1 MGLHLISKWRS
12 RCILLNLIFILGLVI
27 LSAGTLLAD
36 DGSGLSLSLYGDPD
50 YPEFQYTL
58 SDDQAIDPIKLIIV
72 LKNVSG
78 QPLNMERGLSQ
89 VELSQTL
96 ELIDPCGGNYELS
109 PEAETFAYDA
119 PPSFR
124 VGGRPTIPAEILS
137 SEFAK
142 SVTIDDLREL
152 FPVMKRLPGAYTIRA
167 RLGSKRFV
175 WTIDI
180 VGKGLLGVGDHQDN
194 WSGNIEA
201 EEMKIFLKP
210 ASGGLIDI
218 QVVNNEGGTPEPL
231 FMVPVKVFK
240 ESAIPQGMDFAD
252 VWIKVEPVLS
262 GQTDNQGRAVWG
274 SCTACL
280 PQDDYLALA
289 YFQDDYHEVS
299 ISVGDSGWASGCG
312 GLVEKT
318 IGGGEGPEHT
328 ISDFV
333 LFALNSIYLKS
344 RAVVNSGNIGVKNAT
359 DGPWL
364 NSKVEI
370 SIGSRANVKDGC
382 QIYGDSVKIGSRAS
396 VFDVYYNE
404 LNNRGT
410 IGGEEHTPLEF
421 PVAREPEFEPGTPG
435 GEDVTVKPWRTRILD
450 PGSYGKVT
458 VRSKGRLILS
468 GGQYHFSDLKVGLI
482 GAVECAGGSEI
493 YVQDRVL
500 FGLGAKLH
508 PSASANID
516 ATDIVLYV
524 GGSNGNKGALWSIAQ
539 AVRIGL
545 GTNIKAN
552 IYAPNGTLS
561 IGDRAKMRGAFIARD
576 IVVGS
581 RASVWHE
588 SAF

>member
-1 MGLHLISKWRS
+1 MGLHIISRWRS
-12 RCILLNLIFILGLVI
+12 RCILLNLIFILGLVFVP
-27 LSAGTLLAD
+27 AGVLFAD
-36 DGSGLSLSLYGDPD
+36 DGSGLNLSLYGDPD
-50 YPEFQYTL
+50 YPEFEYTL
-58 SDDQAIDPIKLIIV
+58 GDNPAIDPVKLIIV

-78 QPLNMERGLSQ
+78 QSLNMERGLSQ
-89 VELSQTL
+89 VELSRTL
-96 ELIDPCGGNYELS
+96 ELVDPCGATYELS
-109 PEAETFAYDA
+109 PEADTFAYDA

-124 VGGRPTIPAEILS
+124 VGGRPTIPAEIIS
-137 SEFAK
+137 AEFAK

-152 FPVMKRLPGAYTIRA
+152 FPVMKRLPGPHTIRA
-167 RLGSKRFV
+167 KLGSKRFV
-175 WTIDI
+175 WTMYI
-180 VGKGLLGVGDHQDN
+180 VQQGLLGVGDHPDN

-201 EEMKIFLKP
+201 GEMKIFLKP

-240 ESAIPQGMDFAD
+240 KSAIPQEMDFAD

-289 YFQDDYHEVS
+289 YYQDDYHEVS

-318 IGGGEGPEHT
+318 IGGGEGPESPL
-328 ISDFV
+328 SDFV

-364 NSKVEI
+364 NSGVEI
-370 SIGSRANVKDGC
+370 SIGSRADVKAGC
-382 QIYGDSVKIGSRAS
+382 QVYGDSVKIGSRAN
-396 VFDVYYNE
+396 VFDVFYNE
-404 LNNRGT
+404 LNNKGT
-410 IGGEEHTPLEF
+410 IGGEEYTPLEF
-421 PVAREPEFEPGTPG
+421 PVAQEPVFEPGTPG
-435 GEDVTVKPWRTRILD
+435 TEDITVKPWKTLIIE
-450 PGSYGKVT
+450 PGSYGKVN
-458 VRSKGRLILS
+458 VRYKGKLILS
-468 GGQYHFSDLKVGLI
+468 GGQYHFKDLKVGFI
-482 GAVECAGGSEI
+482 GSLECAGRSEI
-493 YVQDRVL
+493 YVQDRVW
-500 FGLGAKLH
+500 FGFGAKLR
-508 PSASANID
+508 PAASADID

-524 GGSNGNKGALWSIAQ
+524 GGANGNKGALGAMLK
-539 AVRIGL
+539 AVGIGF
-545 GTNIKAN
+545 GADIKAN

-561 IGDRAKMRGAFIARD
+561 IGYNAKMRGAFIARD
-576 IVVGS
+576 IAVGS